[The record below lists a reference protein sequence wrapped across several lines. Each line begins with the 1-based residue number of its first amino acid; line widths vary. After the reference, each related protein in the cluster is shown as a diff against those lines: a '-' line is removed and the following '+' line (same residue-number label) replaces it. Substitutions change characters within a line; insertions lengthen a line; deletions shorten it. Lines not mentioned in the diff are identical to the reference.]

1 MVSQAGT
8 RNAQL
13 IYRSAS
19 LNNTRASVSTY
30 RGDLGDYVVAR
41 TDISFTAPDT
51 IGCAGG
57 AFPEFFSNAQVN
69 GTFTNLV
76 TNSDFASGTGWTTG
90 SGWSIG
96 AGVATAS
103 TASSAL
109 SSAITV
115 TAGRTY
121 TLTFT
126 MTRSAGSVV
135 ASVGGTAGT
144 SRSSSSTFT
153 ETFVA
158 GSSGVIA
165 FTGT

>member
-76 TNSDFASGTGWTTG
+76 TNSDFASVPDGQRDRDGQ
-90 SGWSIG
+90 SEL
-96 AGVATAS
+96 ALQQPARQVAHYHQP
-103 TASSAL
+103 L
-109 SSAITV
+109 Q
-115 TAGRTY
+115 
-121 TLTFT
+121 
-126 MTRSAGSVV
+126 
-135 ASVGGTAGT
+135 
-144 SRSSSSTFT
+144 
-153 ETFVA
+153 
-158 GSSGVIA
+158 
-165 FTGT
+165 